1 MDERT
6 QFTFYASFFDAVSRI
21 KKKADRADAYDAIC
35 AYALREEDPDFS
47 QMSDAAQI
55 AFLLIKPNLD
65 SSRRKAKSGKGGGS
79 KKANGKQNGSK
90 QEANCKQEEYESE
103 KEKEKE
109 KEGEIENE
117 CYPPTPLSGGAKA
130 KRFIPPTVDE
140 VAAYCQERGN
150 GLDPETFVDFY
161 ASKGWMV
168 GKNPM
173 KDWKAAVRTWER
185 SEGRG
190 TSGAGNRV
198 QPRATEEHGL
208 DKLRRLYEEEFG
220 VE

>member
-35 AYALREEDPDFS
+35 AYALREEEPDFS
-47 QMSDAAQI
+47 KMSDAAQI

-65 SSRRKAKSGKGGGS
+65 SSRRKAKSGKDGGS
-79 KKANGKQNGSK
+79 KKANGKQNESKPEANSK
-90 QEANCKQEEYESE
+90 QEEHESE
-103 KEKEKE
+103 KENEIE

-117 CYPPTPLSGGAKA
+117 CYPPTPLPGGTKA

-150 GLDPETFVDFY
+150 SLDPDAFVDFY

-173 KDWKAAVRTWER
+173 RDWKAAVRTWER

>member
-35 AYALREEDPDFS
+35 AYALREEEPDFS
-47 QMSDAAQI
+47 KMSDAAQI
-55 AFLLIKPNLD
+55 AFLLIRPNLD

-79 KKANGKQNGSK
+79 KKANGKQNESK
-90 QEANCKQEEYESE
+90 PEANCKQEEHESE
-103 KEKEKE
+103 KEKEIE
-109 KEGEIENE
+109 KAEAIENE
-117 CYPPTPLSGGAKA
+117 CYPPTPLSGGTKA

>member
-47 QMSDAAQI
+47 KMSDAAQI

-65 SSRRKAKSGKGGGS
+65 SSRRKAKSGKDGGS
-79 KKANGKQNGSK
+79 KKANGKQNVSK
-90 QEANCKQEEYESE
+90 QEANCKQEERESE
-103 KEKEKE
+103 KEKDKE

-117 CYPPTPLSGGAKA
+117 CYPPTPLPGGAKA

>member
-35 AYALREEDPDFS
+35 AYALREEEPDFS
-47 QMSDAAQI
+47 KMSDAAQI
-55 AFLLIKPNLD
+55 AFLLIRPNLD

-79 KKANGKQNGSK
+79 KKANGKQNESK
-90 QEANCKQEEYESE
+90 PEANCKQEEHESE
-103 KEKEKE
+103 KEKEIE
-109 KEGEIENE
+109 KEEEIENE
-117 CYPPTPLSGGAKA
+117 CYPPTPLSGGTKA

>member
-35 AYALREEDPDFS
+35 AYALREEEPDFS
-47 QMSDAAQI
+47 KMSDAAQI

-65 SSRRKAKSGKGGGS
+65 SSRRKAKSGKDGGS
-79 KKANGKQNGSK
+79 KKANGKKNESKPEANSK
-90 QEANCKQEEYESE
+90 QEEHESE
-103 KEKEKE
+103 KEKEIE

-117 CYPPTPLSGGAKA
+117 CYPPTPLPGGTKA

-150 GLDPETFVDFY
+150 SLDPDAFVDFY

-173 KDWKAAVRTWER
+173 KDWKASVRTWER

>member
-1 MDERT
+1 MNERT

-47 QMSDAAQI
+47 KMSDAAQI

-65 SSRRKAKSGKGGGS
+65 SSRRKAKSGKDGGS
-79 KKANGKQNGSK
+79 KKASGKQNGSK
-90 QEANCKQEEYESE
+90 QEANCKQEERESE

-117 CYPPTPLSGGAKA
+117 CYPPTPLSGGTKA
-130 KRFIPPTVDE
+130 KRFIPPTGDE

-198 QPRATEEHGL
+198 QPRATEEHVL

>member
-47 QMSDAAQI
+47 KMSDAAQI

-65 SSRRKAKSGKGGGS
+65 SSRRKAKSGKDGGS
-79 KKANGKQNGSK
+79 RKASGKQNGSK
-90 QEANCKQEEYESE
+90 QEANCKQDERESE

-117 CYPPTPLSGGAKA
+117 CYPPTPLPGGTKA

-150 GLDPETFVDFY
+150 GLDPEAFVDFY
-161 ASKGWMV
+161 TSKGWMV

>member
-35 AYALREEDPDFS
+35 AYALREEEPDFS
-47 QMSDAAQI
+47 KMSDAAQI

-65 SSRRKAKSGKGGGS
+65 SSRRKAKSGKNGGS
-79 KKANGKQNGSK
+79 KKANGKKNESKPEANSK
-90 QEANCKQEEYESE
+90 QEEHESE
-103 KEKEKE
+103 KEKEIE

-117 CYPPTPLSGGAKA
+117 CYPPTPLPGGTKA

-150 GLDPETFVDFY
+150 SLDPDAFVDFY
-161 ASKGWMV
+161 ASKGWLV

>member
-21 KKKADRADAYDAIC
+21 RKKADRADAYDAIC

-47 QMSDAAQI
+47 KMSDAAQI

-65 SSRRKAKSGKGGGS
+65 SSRRKAKSGKDGGS

-90 QEANCKQEEYESE
+90 QEANCKQEERES
-103 KEKEKE
+103 EKEKE

-117 CYPPTPLSGGAKA
+117 CYPPTPLPGGTKA

-150 GLDPETFVDFY
+150 GLDPEAFVDFY

-190 TSGAGNRV
+190 TSGAGTRV

>member
-35 AYALREEDPDFS
+35 AYALREEEPDFS
-47 QMSDAAQI
+47 KMSDAAQI

-65 SSRRKAKSGKGGGS
+65 SSRRKAKSGKDGGS
-79 KKANGKQNGSK
+79 KKASGKQNGSK
-90 QEANCKQEEYESE
+90 QEANCKQEERES
-103 KEKEKE
+103 EKEKE

-117 CYPPTPLSGGAKA
+117 CYPPTPLPGGTKA

-150 GLDPETFVDFY
+150 SLDPDAFVDFY

-168 GKNPM
+168 GKNLM